1 MTNFRHVKTEKRQGS
16 MQCSDDCMRAL
27 VHNLSKKKKTKLNEI
42 LQVKSHRFTAL
53 FIWSVYKLKDN
64 TQKNEKPTQTPQ
76 TPLALLALFNGTAAS
91 AYSKA
96 LEAFDI
102 VLVK

>member
-1 MTNFRHVKTEKRQGS
+1 M
-16 MQCSDDCMRAL
+16 
-27 VHNLSKKKKTKLNEI
+27 SKQRRDKAACNAQMIACVLWYIISRRKKKTKLNEI
-42 LQVKSHRFTAL
+42 LQVKSQIYST
-53 FIWSVYKLKDN
+53 VYLVSIQTYGHN
-64 TQKNEKPTQTPQ
+64 TQKNEKPMQTPQ
-76 TPLALLALFNGTAAS
+76 TPPALLALFNGTAAS